1 MRIDEEL
8 RHYRPNV
15 GVLLF
20 RRDGLVFV
28 GRRVTDFTDLSEFAD
43 KPNEWRWQAPQ
54 GGVDEGEAP
63 EHAAFRELHEETGV
77 VSATLL
83 AMTPSWLAYDFPA
96 GYRKKDWRGQ
106 RQKWAA
112 MLFTGEDSEVRL
124 DAHGKPEFDDWRWI
138 DLEELPA
145 LIVPFKRG
153 VYAEL
158 VAGFRPLRDFLR
170 AGRIG
175 AR

>member
-1 MRIDEEL
+1 MRIDDEL

-20 RRDGLVFV
+20 HPDARVFV
-28 GRRVTDFTDLSEFAD
+28 GRRVQDFSDLTEFAD
-43 KPNEWRWQAPQ
+43 KANEWRWQAPQ
-54 GGVDEGEAP
+54 GGVDAGEDP
-63 EHAAFRELHEETGV
+63 ERAAFRELKEETGI
-77 VSATLL
+77 VSARLL
-83 AMTPSWLAYDFPA
+83 ALTPSWLAYDFPA

-112 MLFTGEDSEVRL
+112 MLFEGDESEIRL
-124 DAHGKPEFDDWRWI
+124 DADDKQEFDDWRWI
-138 DLEELPA
+138 ELEALPS

-153 VYAEL
+153 VYQE
-158 VAGFRPLRDFLR
+158 VATAFRPLRDFLR
-170 AGRIG
+170 AIRA